1 VTAAM
6 DLAGIFQFVSKA
18 VPGARHDI
26 ERLRQ
31 IQAEF
36 EQGIDERDVIVADK
50 GYQGFENDAN
60 VGTWCIKKKKPKHQ
74 NLSAE
79 QTELNEKIER
89 VRRHIEF
96 GFGSVKII
104 FDCLLTPWRHDR
116 SWLTPVIHFC
126 FALHNVKVRYEKI
139 SDIHETEWKH
149 PIPQICNSKSDQ
161 KKVFLLFN
169 SLYHCTFSI
178 D

>member
-18 VPGARHDI
+18 VPGSRHDI

-60 VGTWCIKKKKPKHQ
+60 VGT
-74 NLSAE
+74 
-79 QTELNEKIER
+79 
-89 VRRHIEF
+89 
-96 GFGSVKII
+96 
-104 FDCLLTPWRHDR
+104 
-116 SWLTPVIHFC
+116 
-126 FALHNVKVRYEKI
+126 
-139 SDIHETEWKH
+139 
-149 PIPQICNSKSDQ
+149 
-161 KKVFLLFN
+161 
-169 SLYHCTFSI
+169 
-178 D
+178 